1 MNAVVDKKSQ
11 AAAVPT
17 ERLKPAIAAPGQA
30 EDSPMDEESRLLL
43 RQQEEQ
49 AIRDTLMRE
58 DRELLAQ
65 MEAEYGPIQRPCGAP
80 VSLEGATLI
89 VGTAVPSGWTQP

>member
-1 MNAVVDKKSQ
+1 MTAVVDKKSQ
-11 AAAVPT
+11 AAEFPA
-17 ERLKPAIAAPGQA
+17 ERLNPAAVASGQA
-30 EDSPMDEESRLLL
+30 EDNPSDEESRLLF
-43 RQQEEQ
+43 RQQEQQ

-80 VSLEGATLI
+80 VSLEGARLI
-89 VGTAVPSGWTQP
+89 VGTAVPSGWRQP